1 MESMNVVTLLPSAT
15 EIVSALGVSPVGT
28 SHSCDHPPEV
38 RELPEIT
45 RSSVD
50 EDADSAT
57 IDEQVLE
64 AERAGGVY
72 EVRLEALERADP
84 DLIVTQGICDVCAVD
99 TVLVREA
106 VEQLGLDCEVLTTD
120 PHSLADVFS
129 DIERIGRAV
138 GREERA
144 TELVADCRARVE
156 RVRERAPDDPG
167 ERPRTLDID
176 WMEPVM
182 IGGHWVPELIEIAGG
197 EYGLVEPGEASTPV
211 EFERVREYDPEAL
224 LVAPCGFGI
233 EQTIENVVELRERA
247 GWSEL
252 AAVRED
258 RVSLIDGSAYMN
270 RPSHRL
276 VDSLELVASA
286 LHPDRFDPPS
296 DAIRSLDAAPE
307 PGGRRAAHPRSR
319 T

>member
-1 MESMNVVTLLPSAT
+1 MNVVTLLPSAT

-57 IDEQVLE
+57 IDEQVLS

-72 EVRLEALERADP
+72 EVRMDALERADP

-106 VEQLGLDCEVLTTD
+106 VAELDLDCEVLTTD
-120 PHSLADVFS
+120 PHSLEDVFS
-129 DIERIGRAV
+129 DIERIGRAL

-144 TELVADCRARVE
+144 AELVADCRARVE
-156 RVRERAPDDPG
+156 RVRERAPADP
-167 ERPRTLDID
+167 EQRPRVLDID
-176 WMEPVM
+176 WMDPVM
-182 IGGHWVPELIEIAGG
+182 IGGHWVPELVEVAGG
-197 EYGLVEPGEASTPV
+197 EYGIVDPGEASTPV
-211 EFERVREYDPEAL
+211 EFERVGEYDPEAL
-224 LVAPCGFGI
+224 VVAPCGFGI
-233 EQTIENVVELRERA
+233 EQTTENIDELRERE
-247 GWSEL
+247 GWSDL
-252 AAVRED
+252 AAARAG

-286 LHPDRFDPPS
+286 LHPDRFDPPA
-296 DAIRSLDAAPE
+296 DAIRRLPTDP
-307 PGGRRAAHPRSR
+307 GRRAAHPRSR